1 MHLIYPPP
9 PKKKVHNH
17 NAVVSREIED
27 NGYAKFRGGGVG
39 GGKQGALWP
48 M

>member
-9 PKKKVHNH
+9 PKKKTLHNH
-17 NAVVSREIED
+17 IAVVQREIED
-27 NGYAKFRGGGVG
+27 NGYEKFRVWGGD
-39 GGKQGALWP
+39 KQGALWP